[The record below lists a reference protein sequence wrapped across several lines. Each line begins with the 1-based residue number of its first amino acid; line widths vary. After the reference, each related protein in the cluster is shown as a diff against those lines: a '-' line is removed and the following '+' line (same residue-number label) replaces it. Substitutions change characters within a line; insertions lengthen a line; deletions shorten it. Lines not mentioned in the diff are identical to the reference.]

1 MLDRHEIDLD
11 WRLIELALGVP
22 VLEWAVLDV
31 SRNLGSFML
40 DVVVDQ
46 SSVPEA
52 ELPVASGH
60 A

>member
-31 SRNLGSFML
+31 SRNLGRFML